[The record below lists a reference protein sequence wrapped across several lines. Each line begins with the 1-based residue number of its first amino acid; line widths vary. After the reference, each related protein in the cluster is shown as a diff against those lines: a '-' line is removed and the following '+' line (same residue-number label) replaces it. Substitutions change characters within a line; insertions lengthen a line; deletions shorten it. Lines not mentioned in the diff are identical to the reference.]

1 MKNQY
6 RLVFAFAILFNC
18 VCSFAQIPVYNSLP
32 SASSTIY
39 LDFDGQ
45 YIDGTAWNYNG
56 PLTLGP
62 SGMNTDQI
70 TEIFN
75 RVSEDYRP
83 FNINITTDSS
93 VYLAAPIMQR
103 MRVIVTVSSDWYGSA
118 GGVSYIGSFSWGDN
132 TPCFVFSALL
142 GYKTKNVA
150 EAASHEVGHTLGLSH
165 QSLYDNNCTKITEY
179 NPGTGSGEIA
189 WAPIMGYGYSR
200 NQTLWHNGANPYGCA
215 NYQNDLGIITNGNNG
230 FAFRSDDYSDNA
242 DNSATVVNFL
252 NNQFNVNGIIEQE
265 ADKDVFKFTTAVNGN
280 FHLDAIPFNIGAG
293 DVAANLD
300 MQVELISSSK
310 KILGTYNPGVL
321 LSAAID
327 TVLQPGNYYLRVQGV
342 GNANAPEYAS
352 LGSYTLN
359 GTFTPQTIL
368 PLRRLELRGTNNN
381 NKHNLDWIIE
391 ADETVTAQTLE
402 VSANGIN
409 FQVLAVLNNNARIY
423 NYVLGSSG
431 IYYYR
436 LNVAFNNNAQ
446 YYSNTIV
453 IKNSTT
459 KNKPDIPE
467 NFVHSV
473 IHINSPSAFTYS
485 IIDYSGRLVAKG
497 NLMQGANT
505 VPTSNFENGMYIIQF
520 SNGQEQYASKFMKQ

>member
-1 MKNQY
+1 MKNRY
-6 RLVFAFAILFNC
+6 RLVLFAILFTSI
-18 VCSFAQIPVYNSLP
+18 CSFAQIPVYNSLP

-62 SGMNTDQI
+62 SGMNADQI

-93 VYLAAPIMQR
+93 VYLAAPPLQR

-118 GGVSYIGSFSWGDN
+118 GGVSYIGSFTWGDN

-142 GYKTKNVA
+142 GYKTKSVA
-150 EAASHEVGHTLGLSH
+150 EAASHEVGHTLGLNH
-165 QSLYDNNCTKITEY
+165 QSLYDNNCSKITEY

-189 WAPIMGYGYSR
+189 WAPIMGYGYSK
-200 NQTLWHNGANPYGCA
+200 NLTLWHNGANPYGCS

-230 FAFRSDDYSDNA
+230 FAFRADDYSDNT
-242 DNSATVVNFL
+242 DNSATAVNFS
-252 NNQFNVNGIIEQE
+252 NNQFNVNGVIEQDT
-265 ADKDVFKFTTAVNGN
+265 DKDVFKFTTSANGN
-280 FHLDAIPFNIGAG
+280 FHLAANPFNIGAG

-300 MQVELISSSK
+300 MQVELINSSK
-310 KILGTYNPGVL
+310 TVLATYNPAVL
-321 LSAAID
+321 LSATID
-327 TVLQPGNYYLRVQGV
+327 TVLLPGTYYLRVQGV
-342 GNANAPEYAS
+342 GNVNAPEYAS

-368 PLRRLELRGTNNN
+368 PLRRLELHGSNDN
-381 NKHNLDWIIE
+381 NKHSLAWIIE

-402 VSANGIN
+402 VSTNGIN
-409 FQVLAVLNNNARIY
+409 FQTLAVLNNNARIY
-423 NYVLGSSG
+423 NYVAGNSG
-431 IYYYR
+431 IYYCR
-436 LNVAFNNNAQ
+436 LHVAFNNNTQ

-453 IKNSTT
+453 LKNSTT
-459 KNKPDIPE
+459 KNKPSVSG

-473 IHINSPSAFTYS
+473 ITINSPSAFMYS
-485 IIDYSGRLVAKG
+485 IIDYSGRLVEKG
-497 NLMQGANT
+497 NLIQGGNMVSTANLG
-505 VPTSNFENGMYIIQF
+505 NGMYIIQF
-520 SNGQEQYASKFMKQ
+520 SNGQEQYASKFLKQ